1 MKTILIWL
9 AIALVALSL
18 PACIMQEKTIDIVL
32 TGETSAVFSENE
44 DDATDD
50 PESAVIDVANELR
63 DILEDN
69 DVALSEIKDAFVTSI
84 NYGVSSFDQ
93 AHDWTISGAISVR
106 RNDDGLGTETFNS
119 IANYTKVTVQGA
131 LGQKIAVPLEPG
143 GVAVI
148 NQALDDFL
156 AGQNPVL
163 EFQILNDS
171 VAPPP
176 SGVDPMVFDW
186 RAWLAI
192 QLITTETVD
201 VPDPF

>member
-1 MKTILIWL
+1 F
-9 AIALVALSL
+9 
-18 PACIMQEKTIDIVL
+18 
-32 TGETSAVFSENE
+32 TGATSAIFSENE

-50 PESAVIDVANELR
+50 PETAVVDVADEIR

-69 DVALSEIKDAFVTSI
+69 DVTLSEIKDAFVTSMS
-84 NYGVSSFDQ
+84 YGVVSFDQ
-93 AHDWTISGAISVR
+93 SHDWSISGAISVR
-106 RNDDGLGTETFNS
+106 RNDDGLGTETFTS
-119 IANYTKVTVQGA
+119 IANYTSVSVQGA

-156 AGQNPVL
+156 AGGNPVL
-163 EFQILNDS
+163 EFQILNDTI
-171 VAPPP
+171 APPP
-176 SGVDPMVFDW
+176 SGVDPMVFNW
-186 RAWLAI
+186 RAWLTI

>member
-9 AIALVALSL
+9 SIALVALSL
-18 PACIMQEKTIDIVL
+18 PACIMEEKTLDIVF
-32 TGETSAVFSENE
+32 TGETSADFAENE

-50 PESAVIDVANELR
+50 PEIAVVDIADELR

-69 DVALSEIKDAFVTSI
+69 DVALSEIKDAFVSAVS
-84 NYGVSSFDQ
+84 YGVSSFSQ
-93 AHDWTISGAISVR
+93 SHDWTVSGAVSVR
-106 RNDDGLGTETFNS
+106 RNNNDPFTP
-119 IANYTKVTVQGA
+119 IADYTSVSVQGA
-131 LGQKIAVPLEPG
+131 LGQKTGVPLLPA
-143 GVAVI
+143 GVAIV

-163 EFQILNDS
+163 EFQLENS
-171 VAPPP
+171 AVTPAP
-176 SGVDPMVFDW
+176 SGADPMVFDW

>member
-1 MKTILIWL
+1 MKTIIVWT

-18 PACIMQEKTIDIVL
+18 PACIMQEKTLDIVF
-32 TGETSAVFSENE
+32 TGETSADFAENE
-44 DDATDD
+44 DGADEAETAFVDIAD
-50 PESAVIDVANELR
+50 ELR

-69 DVALSEIKDAFVTSI
+69 DVSLSEIEDAFVTSVS
-84 NYGVSSFDQ
+84 YGVTSFDQ

-106 RNDDGLGTETFNS
+106 RVDLAGSFTT
-119 IANYTKVTVQGA
+119 IADYTSVSVQGA
-131 LGQKIAVPLEPG
+131 IGQKTGVPLQLA
-143 GVAVI
+143 GVAIV

-163 EFQILNDS
+163 EFQILSATID
-171 VAPPP
+171 PQP
-176 SGVDPMVFDW
+176 SSLDPMVFDW

>member
-1 MKTILIWL
+1 MKTILIML

-18 PACIMQEKTIDIVL
+18 SSCIMDEKTLEIVF
-32 TGETSAVFSENE
+32 TGETSADFQENE

-50 PESAVIDVANELR
+50 PETAVIDIADEIR
-63 DILEDN
+63 DILDEN
-69 DVALSEIKDAFVTSI
+69 DVSLSEIKDAFVSSVS
-84 NYGVSSFDQ
+84 YGVSSFSQ
-93 AHDWTISGAISVR
+93 SHDWTVSGAVSVR
-106 RNDDGLGTETFNS
+106 RVDLAGSFTP
-119 IANYTKVTVQGA
+119 IANYTSVSVQGA
-131 LGQKIAVPLEPG
+131 LGQKTGVPLLPS
-143 GVAVI
+143 GVAIV

-163 EFQILNDS
+163 EFQLENSSI
-171 VAPPP
+171 APPP
-176 SGVDPMVFDW
+176 SAIDPMVFDW

>member
-9 AIALVALSL
+9 SIALVALSL
-18 PACIMQEKTIDIVL
+18 PACIMEEKTLDIVF
-32 TGETSAVFSENE
+32 TGETSANFSENE

-50 PESAVIDVANELR
+50 PETAVIDVADEIR

-69 DVALSEIKDAFVTSI
+69 DVALSEIKDAFVSSVS
-84 NYGVSSFDQ
+84 YGVSAFDQ
-93 AHDWTISGAISVR
+93 SHDWTISGTISVR
-106 RNDDGLGTETFNS
+106 RVDPPTSSLTP
-119 IANYTKVTVQGA
+119 IADYASVSVQGA
-131 LGQKIAVPLEPG
+131 VGQKIGVPLLPA
-143 GVAVI
+143 GVAII

-156 AGQNPVL
+156 AGANPVL

-171 VAPPP
+171 IAPSP